1 MDGLVT
7 GMDEKEWMGEVNEVS
22 EEIKNTIPAVST
34 VGETPTAEVSM
45 VGVSPTIHVPIRQ

>member
-34 VGETPTAEVSM
+34 VGETPTRFSAASPSR
-45 VGVSPTIHVPIRQ
+45 GVQL